1 MLERGRFPESI
12 RVAESCLNV
21 TQGSSDGLCNGGNVT
36 KYRDGELKDE
46 PIGETYLSASA
57 HGDRI
62 NMVIL
67 V

>member
-1 MLERGRFPESI
+1 MLERGRFPESL
-12 RVAESCLNV
+12 RVAESCLN
-21 TQGSSDGLCNGGNVT
+21 GSDGLCNGGNVT